1 MATIA
6 YLRIE
11 YIADYFWF
19 LVILNT
25 IRYAGG
31 DEVWHSSRPIPT
43 TFESMTVTDGRGV
56 SPLTVESLGR
66 G

>member
-11 YIADYFWF
+11 LLTDYFWL

-31 DEVWHSSRPIPT
+31 DEVWHGSPPTPT
-43 TFESMTVTDGRGV
+43 TLESMTVTDGRWV